1 MPASAR
7 SMLRRHALLSLSAG
21 GAWRWLARALAAAAP
36 AAGPGRRAPGAP
48 RPAFEARAMPELL
61 EALGLAE
68 PQPSDEVSL
77 QAPELH
83 EDGSVV
89 PLAFACRAPG
99 VRRLLLC
106 IDRNPFLLSAIFEPG
121 ESVEP
126 AFSTRVKMQET
137 SRVQVLAQLRDGR
150 VLSAAREVRITL
162 GGCAG
167 AADAVPEKL
176 GQPTLIRL
184 QPAAGGLT
192 TVRALLK
199 HQMESGQ
206 RKDEAGRLMPPWFI
220 EEVAVR
226 LNDRP
231 VLAAQWGTSVS
242 KNPFLQFSLR
252 GARPGDRVAIAWAD
266 NRGNRRSDEAT
277 LAAAPA

>member
-1 MPASAR
+1 MPS
-7 SMLRRHALLSLSAG
+7 RRDLLSLSVLA
-21 GAWRWLARALAAAAP
+21 AWPWLARGQAAP
-36 AAGPGRRAPGAP
+36 AAR
-48 RPAFEARAMPELL
+48 RPAFEAKAMAELL
-61 EALGLAE
+61 KALDLPA
-68 PQPSDEVSL
+68 PQPSPEVTL
-77 QAPELH
+77 QAPDLH

-99 VRRLLLC
+99 VQRLLLC

-121 ESVEP
+121 EGVAP

-137 SRVQVLAQLRDGR
+137 SEVRVLAVLRDGR
-150 VLSAAREVRITL
+150 VLSASKEVRITL

-167 AADAVPEKL
+167 AADSVPERL

-184 QPAAGGLT
+184 QPSADGA

-199 HQMESGQ
+199 HEMESGQ
-206 RKDEAGRLMPPWFI
+206 RKDEAGRVAPAWYI
-220 EEVAVR
+220 EDVAVR

-231 VLAAQWGTSVS
+231 VLTAQWGTSIS
-242 KNPFLQFSLR
+242 KNPFLQFTLK
-252 GARPGDRVAIAWAD
+252 GAKPGDRVAIAWVD

-277 LAAAPA
+277 LTAAPA

>member
-1 MPASAR
+1 MPN
-7 SMLRRHALLSLSAG
+7 RRHLLSMSVLA
-21 GAWRWLARALAAAAP
+21 AWPWLARAQAE
-36 AAGPGRRAPGAP
+36 AGAG
-48 RPAFEARAMPELL
+48 RPAFEAKAMPELL
-61 EALGLAE
+61 KALNLPA
-68 PQPSDEVSL
+68 PQPSLEVSL

-83 EDGSVV
+83 EDGAVV
-89 PLAFACRAPG
+89 PVAFACRAPG
-99 VRRLLLC
+99 VQRLMLC

-121 ESVEP
+121 EGVEP

-137 SRVQVLAQLRDGR
+137 SEVRVLAVLRDGR
-150 VLSAAREVRITL
+150 VLSASKEVRITL

-167 AADAVPEKL
+167 AADSVPERL

-184 QPAAGGLT
+184 QPPGEVV

-206 RKDEAGRLMPPWFI
+206 RKDEAGRVVPAWYI
-220 EEVAVR
+220 EDVTVR

-231 VLAAQWGTSVS
+231 VLSAQWGTSIS
-242 KNPFLQFSLR
+242 KNPFLQFAVK
-252 GARPGDRVAIAWAD
+252 GAKPGDRVAIAWAD

>member
-1 MPASAR
+1 MAHSPGPR
-7 SMLRRHALLSLSAG
+7 LLRRRDLLALS
-21 GAWRWLARALAAAAP
+21 ALAAAWPGLARAQAP
-36 AAGPGRRAPGAP
+36 AAR
-48 RPAFEARAMPELL
+48 RPAFEARTLPELL
-61 EALGLAE
+61 RALGLPP
-68 PQPSDEVSL
+68 PQPSSEVSL

-99 VRRLLLC
+99 VQRLLLC
-106 IDRNPFLLSAIFEPG
+106 VERNPFLLSAVFEPG
-121 ESVEP
+121 DAVEP

-137 SRVQVLAQLRDGR
+137 SPVQVLAVLRDGR

-167 AADAVPEKL
+167 AADSVPEPL

-184 QPAAGGLT
+184 QQAAGGQT

-206 RKDEAGRLMPPWFI
+206 RKDEQGRLLSPWFI

-226 LNDRP
+226 LNGRP
-231 VLAAQWGTSVS
+231 VLAAQWGTSIS

-252 GARPGDRVAIAWAD
+252 GARAGDRVAIAWAD
-266 NRGNRRSDEAT
+266 NRGNRRSDEAS

>member
-1 MPASAR
+1 MALSPGPRMP
-7 SMLRRHALLSLSAG
+7 RRRDLLALS
-21 GAWRWLARALAAAAP
+21 ALAAWPGLGRAEVAA
-36 AAGPGRRAPGAP
+36 AH
-48 RPAFEARAMPELL
+48 RPAFEARALPELL
-61 EALGLAE
+61 RALGLPP
-68 PQPSDEVSL
+68 PQPSAEVSL

-99 VRRLLLC
+99 VQRLLLC
-106 IDRNPFLLSAIFEPG
+106 VERNPFLLSAVFEPG
-121 ESVEP
+121 EAVEP

-137 SRVQVLAQLRDGR
+137 SPVQVLAVLRDGR
-150 VLSAAREVRITL
+150 VLSAAREVKITL

-167 AADAVPEKL
+167 AADAVPEPL

-184 QPAAGGLT
+184 QPAAGGQT

-206 RKDEAGRLMPPWFI
+206 RKDDQGRWLPPWFI
-220 EEVAVR
+220 EEVDVR
-226 LNDRP
+226 LNGRP
-231 VLAAQWGTSVS
+231 VLAAQWGTSIS
-242 KNPFLQFSLR
+242 KNPFLQFSVR
-252 GARPGDRVAIAWAD
+252 GARTGDRVSIAWAD